1 MMETPATLIEANDD
15 SYERY
20 IFRYIYIYIYP
31 NPPVR
36 ATEIL
41 RRWGSKGKQ
50 FSRSR
55 RGFSR
60 SCFRI
65 VKLLKSDNSS
75 VEQAAISFTINQRF
89 KARIVV
95 LIEELFNTVG

>member
-20 IFRYIYIYIYP
+20 IFRYIYIYP

-75 VEQAAISFTINQRF
+75 VEQATISFTVNRRF